1 MNGKNDKR
9 EKFIKEE
16 KKGFEFKPVYVIGL
30 LIAAAVVLF
39 ILTGGGSG
47 GSPEKAENLGGVSEK
62 PQGTAGS
69 GNVSGSTN
77 TGADNSLYIPLS
89 KVDDGIAHFYT
100 YESAAGKTIRF
111 FVLKSS
117 DGVIRAAFDACDI
130 CFEAKKGYRQEGDYM
145 VCNNCGMKFPSAKI
159 NEESGGCNP
168 SPLKREVEGDNIVIL
183 KEEIEKGVRF
193 F

>member
-1 MNGKNDKR
+1 MDGKNNKR
-9 EKFIKEE
+9 EKFIGEE
-16 KKGFEFKPVYVIGL
+16 KKGFKFKPVYVIGL
-30 LIAAAVVLF
+30 LIVAAAVLF
-39 ILTGGGSG
+39 IITSSGGG
-47 GSPEKAENLGGVSEK
+47 PEKAETVGGVSGT
-62 PQGTAGS
+62 PQGASGS

-77 TGADNSLYIPLS
+77 TGADNSLYIPVS

-100 YESAAGKTIRF
+100 YESTAGKTIRF

-117 DGVIRAAFDACDI
+117 DGVIWAAFDACDV
-130 CFEAKKGYRQEGDYM
+130 CYEAKKGYRQEGDFM

-168 SPLKREVEGDNIVIL
+168 SPLNREVEGDNIVIL
-183 KEEIEKGVRF
+183 KEEIEKGVKF